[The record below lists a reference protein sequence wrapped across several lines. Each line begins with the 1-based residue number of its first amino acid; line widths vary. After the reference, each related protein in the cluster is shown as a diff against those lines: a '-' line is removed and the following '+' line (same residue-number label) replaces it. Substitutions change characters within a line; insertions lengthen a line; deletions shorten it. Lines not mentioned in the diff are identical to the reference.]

1 MDSCVLGVG
10 MTRFTRQP
18 ERTPASL
25 AVEAA
30 RNALSDAGAD
40 WADVD
45 AIFVGSFFLHQG
57 LGQRLFIETPLLG
70 KPIVNLENA
79 CASSGTAM
87 REGLAWL
94 EAGFCNTALVVGVET
109 LSRLDGTLGPA
120 EEDLSGYLGGTFA
133 TSYALKARHYMDAY
147 GLTERQLAAVAVKSR
162 MQGRL
167 NPLAHFREAVT
178 IEQVLGSPMIADP
191 LTRLQCCPNVDGAAA
206 ALLSRNDHAKRFPA
220 KPVRV
225 LASSMV
231 SGRRRDH
238 QASEWDATRRAASA
252 AYEQAGLGPA
262 DLDVVEV
269 HDAFTIGEIAHYE
282 DLGLC
287 ARGEGGAYA
296 ESNRSALGGG
306 GVVVNPGG
314 GLLSRGHPLAASGL
328 AQVHELVY
336 QLRGRAEDR
345 QVAKA
350 RIGLAHIMGGNISEL
365 DSNACLV
372 HILEGS

>member
-1 MDSCVLGVG
+1 MDSCVVGVG

-25 AVEAA
+25 AVEAV
-30 RNALSDAGAD
+30 RNALSDAGAV

-133 TSYALKARHYMDAY
+133 TAYALKARHYMDAY

-162 MQGRL
+162 SQGRF

-178 IEQVLGSPMIADP
+178 LEQVLGSPMIADP
-191 LTRLQCCPNVDGAAA
+191 LTRMQCCPNVDGAAA
-206 ALLSRNDHAKRFPA
+206 ALLSRNDYAKRFPA

-238 QASEWDATRRAASA
+238 HESEWDATRRAASA

-287 ARGEGGAYA
+287 AKGEGGAYA

-306 GVVVNPGG
+306 GVAVNPGG

-328 AQVHELVY
+328 AQIHELVH
-336 QLRGRAEDR
+336 QLRGRAENR
-345 QVAKA
+345 QVANA

-372 HILEGS
+372 HILQGA